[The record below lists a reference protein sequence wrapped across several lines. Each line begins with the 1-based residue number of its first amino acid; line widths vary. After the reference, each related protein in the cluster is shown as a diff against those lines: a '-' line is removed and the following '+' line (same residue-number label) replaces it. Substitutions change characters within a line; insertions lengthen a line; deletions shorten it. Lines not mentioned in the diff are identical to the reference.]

1 MTLHRAMHHAVGND
15 DLCTVCN
22 AFCIVMKRIT
32 VITGYLITAQI
43 HTNYIQCAQPIM
55 RIYFQF
61 IEFLDSWNIKVIPQ
75 LLIMQTPFCTK
86 IDRQMQNIIVFAG
99 YDENR

>member
-1 MTLHRAMHHAVGND
+1 MQSAMMIYAQFAMPFV
-15 DLCTVCN
+15 LY
-22 AFCIVMKRIT
+22 AMKKFT
-32 VITGYLITAQI
+32 VITNYLIAAQI
-43 HTNYIQCAQPIM
+43 HTNYIQCAQPIV
-55 RIYFQF
+55 RTYFQS
-61 IEFLDSWNIKVIPQ
+61 IEFLDSWNIKAIPQ